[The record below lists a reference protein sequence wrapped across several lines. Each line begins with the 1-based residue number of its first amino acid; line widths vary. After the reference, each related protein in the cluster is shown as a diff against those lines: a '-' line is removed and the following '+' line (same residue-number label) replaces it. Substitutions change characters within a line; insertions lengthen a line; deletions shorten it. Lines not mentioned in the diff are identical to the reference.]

1 MSGGHIITALSFVI
15 PIAVVGFLSLW
26 FRATMDRNRLSSLF
40 LETFT
45 LFAAI
50 MVLAGAFVPRYFD
63 ELGDNRTFLI
73 VVSLSAVLHAISS
86 VASVIT
92 DARSRA
98 HPDPNSRPFEKRN

>member
-1 MSGGHIITALSFVI
+1 MSGGDIITSLWFVV
-15 PIAVVGFLSLW
+15 PIAVIGFFSVW

-45 LFAAI
+45 LFAAV

-63 ELGDNRTFLI
+63 ELGANRTFLI

-86 VASVIT
+86 VASMIT
-92 DARSRA
+92 EAKSRA
-98 HPDPNSRPFEKRN
+98 HTDSNSRPREKRN